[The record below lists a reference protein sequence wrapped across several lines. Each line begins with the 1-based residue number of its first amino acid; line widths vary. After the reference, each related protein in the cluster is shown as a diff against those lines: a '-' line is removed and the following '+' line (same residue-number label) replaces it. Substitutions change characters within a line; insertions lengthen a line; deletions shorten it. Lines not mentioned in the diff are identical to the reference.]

1 MSDVLIGMTATATVL
16 FTATVSLVLW
26 VYTLYGNV
34 DTILG
39 LSFKR
44 VSQLSATPHAPC
56 DWWC

>member
-39 LSFKR
+39 LF
-44 VSQLSATPHAPC
+44 
-56 DWWC
+56 